1 MGSPTVSILE
11 EVLVGVTALG
21 FDTAPLIYFVE
32 RHLAYVDIVREFV
45 QRVDAG
51 ALVGY
56 SSMVT
61 LTEVLTQP
69 KQKGNSTLE
78 QEYRDLLLHSRN
90 FKLLPID
97 PVIAE
102 RAADLRARYRFR
114 TPDALQIAAALTAG
128 CQAFLTNDPRLKRTR
143 ELRVLVLDD
152 LKDQG

>member
-1 MGSPTVSILE
+1 MKKID
-11 EVLVGVTALG
+11 EVLTGVTSLG

-32 RHLAYVDIVREFV
+32 RHPAYVEIVREFV
-45 QRVDAG
+45 QRVDTG
-51 ALVGY
+51 AVLGY

-69 KQKGNSTLE
+69 KQKGNTAVE

-97 PVIAE
+97 SVIAE
-102 RAADLRARYRFR
+102 HAADLRARYRFR
-114 TPDALQIAAALTAG
+114 TPDALQIVAALTAG
-128 CQAFLTNDPRLKRTR
+128 CQAFLTNDPPLKRAI

-152 LKDQG
+152 LKDVK